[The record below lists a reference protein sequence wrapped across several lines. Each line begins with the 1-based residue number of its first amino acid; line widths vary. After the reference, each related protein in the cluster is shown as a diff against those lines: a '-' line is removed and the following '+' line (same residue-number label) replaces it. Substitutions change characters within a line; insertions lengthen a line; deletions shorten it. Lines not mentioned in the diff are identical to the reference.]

1 MIFSPEPLNR
11 LGSNFFSVDKIRCLF
26 EWVKSACWNFSVR
39 AAISMCTC
47 STSKTWSSAK
57 VHMHFSLRKRN
68 LFRSAKK
75 GFISTQNCVPFWHSV
90 RAPISLVTPWKN
102 NRFFHEFTSTLQSRR
117 LKTKIPARKLFSYV
131 LLILFHFLTTVLP
144 GKYRVLV
151 EKLTFQ
157 QIMLISTVIL

>member
-57 VHMHFSLRKRN
+57 VHMHFSPRKRN

-75 GFISTQNCVPFWHSV
+75 GFISTQNCVPFWHSA
-90 RAPISLVTPWKN
+90 RAPNSLINSWKIIEFYAN
-102 NRFFHEFTSTLQSRR
+102 SPPHFNRDDSKLKSQHANFFHMFYSSCF
-117 LKTKIPARKLFSYV
+117 IFW
-131 LLILFHFLTTVLP
+131 
-144 GKYRVLV
+144 
-151 EKLTFQ
+151 Q
-157 QIMLISTVIL
+157 QFYQENIACLSKNWFFNK